1 MMKKWCV
8 FLFSVVPAFK
18 RGTNQRKRKSLILCV
33 IPALVT
39 LLFAG
44 YAGASGFQLFE
55 QNASGIGNA
64 FAGSAAVAENAGTI
78 FFNPAG
84 MTKLQARELSLGVAA
99 IKPSIK
105 FSNNGSTNPLA
116 FGGGSATGTDGGD
129 AGGWNYIPNAYL
141 SLALT
146 KDLYA
151 GIGLSVPFG
160 LATEY
165 DSDWY
170 GRYQSI
176 KFSIKTYNVNPTIA
190 YRVNDKVSLGFGVNW
205 QRLEAEYIRQATPTA
220 QVKLKADDDVWGWN
234 VGALFQLSPST
245 RLGLSYRSAMAYT
258 LNGDFSGAV
267 NDPAKADIKL
277 PDTAILSVAQ
287 GLTDRWELLGDISW
301 TGWSSLDTV
310 DIINKN
316 TGAVQQQL
324 IGKCTDAW
332 RAALGTNY
340 KLSDAWKLKFGIAY
354 DESPVPDA
362 QRRLVSLP
370 DSNRTA
376 FAAGVQ
382 WKPGKASTLDVGLEY
397 VSMKGAEIENNQD
410 SPAALAQGL
419 VKGSYN
425 SSALILGAQYS
436 MGF

>member
-1 MMKKWCV
+1 
-8 FLFSVVPAFK
+8 VP
-18 RGTNQRKRKSLILCV
+18 
-33 IPALVT
+33 
-39 LLFAG
+39 
-44 YAGASGFQLFE
+44 
-55 QNASGIGNA
+55 
-64 FAGSAAVAENAGTI
+64 
-78 FFNPAG
+78 
-84 MTKLQARELSLGVAA
+84 
-99 IKPSIK
+99 
-105 FSNNGSTNPLA
+105 
-116 FGGGSATGTDGGD
+116 ATGTDGGD

-141 SLALT
+141 SWALT

-170 GRYQSI
+170 GRYQAI

-190 YRVNDKVSLGFGVNW
+190 YRVNDKVSLGFGLNW

-220 QVKLKADDDVWGWN
+220 QVKLKADDDAWGWN

-245 RLGLSYRSAMAYT
+245 RLGLSYRSTMAYT
-258 LNGDFSGAV
+258 LDGDFSGAL
-267 NDPAKADIKL
+267 NAPAKADIKL
-277 PDTAILSVAQ
+277 PDTAILSVTQ

-310 DIINKN
+310 DIINKT
-316 TGAVQQQL
+316 TGAVSQQL
-324 IGKCTDAW
+324 IAKFQNTW

-340 KLSDAWKLKFGIAY
+340 KLSEAWKLKFGIAY

-376 FAAGVQ
+376 VAAGVQ

-397 VSMKGAEIENNQD
+397 ISMKGTDIENDQN
-410 SPAALAQGL
+410 PTRGI
-419 VKGSYN
+419 VKGSYD